1 MTYVEQKL
9 LEERIAELEKKQ
21 QLTDERIKLIEAW
34 LKENNI

>member
-21 QLTDERIKLIEAW
+21 RLTDERIKLIEAW

>member
-21 QLTDERIKLIEAW
+21 QLADERIKLIEAW

>member
-21 QLTDERIKLIEAW
+21 QLTDERIKLIEEW